1 MAIRLLRRGE
11 ETNIAEKH
19 YAIDEG
25 DIKPVNGGLDE
36 NGKAI
41 RGIITGSDLIEVLD
55 AGGINVYIY
64 SEKSNTWK
72 LL

>member
-11 ETNIAEKH
+11 VTNVAERH

-25 DIKPVNGGLDE
+25 DTKPVNNGIDE
-36 NGKAI
+36 NGKVI
-41 RGIITGSDLIEVLD
+41 KGIITGSDLIEVLD
-55 AGGINVYIY
+55 VGGINTYIY